1 MQILGIVAA
10 VVVAAL
16 AALLVYAATR
26 PGTLVVQRSL
36 RIGAAPD
43 KIFPLVNDLGR
54 WAAWSP
60 YEKKDPAMKRTLSG
74 AASGKGAIYAWEGNK
89 NVGKGRMEIADAAP
103 PSRIAIDLS
112 FEKPF
117 AAQNV
122 VVFTFEPEGG
132 ATAVTWAM
140 RGRSPFMAKL
150 IGVFVDMDAM
160 IGKDF
165 EAGLANLKAVAEA

>member
-1 MQILGIVAA
+1 MHILGIVAA
-10 VVVAAL
+10 VFVAAL

-36 RIGAAPD
+36 RIAAAPD
-43 KIFPLVNDLGR
+43 KVFALVNDLGR

-74 AASGKGAIYAWEGNK
+74 PASGKGAIYAWEGNK

-122 VVFTFEPEGG
+122 VVFSFEPQGG
-132 ATAVTWAM
+132 ATVVTWAM

-150 IGVFVDMDAM
+150 FGVFVDMDAM